1 LRATL
6 DINDI
11 NKNKML
17 VFTKKEIALI
27 RRLNTP
33 AKVQDFL
40 NNLKLN
46 FEKSGAT
53 LKSPVRV
60 LREGNAHCLE
70 GALLG
75 AYILSS
81 HGFTPFIMHLKTT
94 KEDYDHTVAPFKI
107 AGLWGALSK
116 TNHSVLR
123 YREPVYKNI
132 RELAMSYFHEYFLD
146 NGRKTLRQY
155 SKLLNLNIFEKDWEL
170 SDKDLWGIDQELDKI
185 KHYNVVPKSHRNKLR
200 KVDKVEIKAGKIAE
214 YK

>member
-1 LRATL
+1 MP
-6 DINDI
+6 I
-11 NKNKML
+11 
-17 VFTKKEIALI
+17 FSKKEISVM
-27 RRLNTP
+27 RKLNTP

-40 NNLKLN
+40 NSLKFN
-46 FEKSGAT
+46 FEKNGQT
-53 LKSPVRV
+53 LKSPLFT
-60 LREGNAHCLE
+60 LRKQNAHCIE

-75 AYILSS
+75 AYILSL
-81 HGFTPFIMHLKTT
+81 HKFTPYLLHLKTI
-94 KEDYDHTVAPFKI
+94 KNDFDHVIAPFKI
-107 AGLWGALSK
+107 NGLWGALSK
-116 TNHSVLR
+116 TNHAVLR

-200 KVDKVEIKAGKIAE
+200 KVDKVE
-214 YK
+214 